1 MKIINHSRQNGF
13 TIVELMISL
22 LLSTILIYAIG
33 GILIASNRA
42 ASTSDTL
49 GDTQDTGR
57 FVADYMHRQLLR
69 AGFNPSPDVTSG
81 FDPFPGLCAAVDDFL
96 CSREVSNGT
105 GDRIAIRRVAEA
117 AEEAG
122 DPVPVSCAGAELTDT
137 DGNAIVEDV
146 VVVDAYWVEE
156 VNGLSNL
163 RCQTYDENGTIR
175 AAGAGFGNAQS
186 LASGMLSIHALYGE
200 SDTPPDSKEVLA
212 VKQYVNADQVDR
224 WNRIY
229 SVRLAITTRAAEESA
244 GSPWRKQIQVM
255 DSQPLDVTDRVARQV
270 FTTTTALMNLRE
282 DSAI

>member
-1 MKIINHSRQNGF
+1 MKIINYSRQYGF

-22 LLSTILIYAIG
+22 LLSSILIYAIG

-42 ASTSDTL
+42 ASTSDAL

-57 FVADYMHRQLLR
+57 FVADYMNRQILR
-69 AGFNPSPDVTSG
+69 AGFNPSPDTTSG
-81 FDPFPGLCAAVDDFL
+81 FDPFPGLCTAVDDFL

-105 GDRIAIRRVAEA
+105 GDRVAIRRVAEA
-117 AEEAG
+117 VEQAG
-122 DPVPVSCAGAELTDT
+122 DPVPISCAGAELTDS

-146 VVVDAYWVEE
+146 VVVDAYWVEV

-186 LASGMLSIHALYGE
+186 LASGILSIHALYGE
-200 SDTPPDSKEVLA
+200 SDTPPSNQEVLA
-212 VKQYVNADQVDR
+212 VKHYVNADQVDN

-282 DSAI
+282 ESAI